1 MTSHP
6 THNIAPAQGE
16 GAGGVGTRLTPEQ
29 FAARLQECHRTV
41 WTIAVSIVGEP
52 SLADDMVQE
61 AAAVALTKL
70 REFDPATSF
79 HAWFGQVVR
88 FVALN
93 EGRKRRRTR
102 AEGEARLE
110 STPSKPDPPGDQSFD
125 LRVRAAL
132 ESLGEVPRTCL
143 LMRTLHGMSFS
154 QIASALDIPEGTAMS
169 HVHRARAALRERL
182 GSMDPLP
189 HPKGGV
195 A

>member
-1 MTSHP
+1 M
-6 THNIAPAQGE
+6 HNIAPAQGE

-41 WTIAVSIVGEP
+41 WTIAVSIVGDP

-61 AAAVALTKL
+61 AAAVALSKL
-70 REFDPATSF
+70 DEFDPSTSF

-102 AEGEARLE
+102 SEGDSRIEGAADR
-110 STPSKPDPPGDQSFD
+110 SDPAAPAAFD
-125 LRVRAAL
+125 SRVRAAL
-132 ESLGEVPRTCL
+132 ESLAEAPRTCL
-143 LMRTLHGMSFS
+143 LMRTLHGMSFT
-154 QIASALDIPEGTAMS
+154 QIAAALDIPEGTAMS
-169 HVHRARAALRERL
+169 HVHRARATLRERL
-182 GSMDPLP
+182 ASMNPAPRDQ
-189 HPKGGV
+189 GGG